1 MRLKMFTELCRE
13 LGLTPA
19 QLRRVADD
27 IDGKLVEPE
36 PTRVTEEHRRIARA
50 ALLRAGIELI

>member
-1 MRLKMFTELCRE
+1 MNYTTFVQLCKE

-19 QLRRVADD
+19 MLRRVADEMA
-27 IDGKLVEPE
+27 GKLVEPE
-36 PTRVTEEHRRIARA
+36 PARVTEEHRKIARA

>member
-1 MRLKMFTELCRE
+1 MFTELCRE